1 MKTILILT
9 ITGMLL
15 AISFLR
21 ESSWLRGEGK
31 ISQVILN
38 LDDFNSIDIQSS
50 IDVVVAYG
58 DKQEVLAK
66 GPATIIRKMLTRV
79 NNGTWK
85 VGLEQGCRKNSRLTV
100 YITVPDLKKVEMN
113 GTGDV
118 QINDFTDLADMSIEN
133 RGSGKINL
141 ESLAGSG
148 TLDIKIP
155 GSDSGRFARW
165 IDYLRHFRR

>member
-1 MKTILILT
+1 
-9 ITGMLL
+9 MLL

-21 ESSWLRGEGK
+21 ESSWLPGEGK
-31 ISQVILN
+31 ISEVN
-38 LDDFNSIDIQSS
+38 LTLDNFNSIDVQSS

-58 DKQEVLAK
+58 DKQEVIAK
-66 GPATIIRKMLTRV
+66 GAASIIGKMSTRV

-85 VGLEQGCRKNSRLTV
+85 VGLERGCRKNSRLTV
-100 YITVPDLKKVEMN
+100 YITLPDLKKVEMN

-155 GSDSGRFARW
+155 RRDSGRLARW
-165 IDYLRHFRR
+165 IDYLRHFGR